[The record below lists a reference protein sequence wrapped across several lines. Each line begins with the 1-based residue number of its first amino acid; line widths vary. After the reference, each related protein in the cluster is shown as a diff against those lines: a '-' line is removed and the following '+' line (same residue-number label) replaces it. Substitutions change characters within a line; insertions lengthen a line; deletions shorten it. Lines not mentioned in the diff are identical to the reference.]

1 MNSRSRVLVLVVLV
15 GCVLLAIPLLLGGV
29 LFVFSTGG
37 MSLYLGIGFLVT
49 LIVVAVL
56 MVARGF
62 FRKQ

>member
-1 MNSRSRVLVLVVLV
+1 MNSRSRVHVLVVLV

-29 LFVFSTGG
+29 LFAFSTGG

-49 LIVVAVL
+49 LIVIAVL

-62 FRKQ
+62 FRQP

>member
-1 MNSRSRVLVLVVLV
+1 MVLV

-29 LFVFSTGG
+29 LFAFSTGG

-49 LIVVAVL
+49 LIVIAVL

-62 FRKQ
+62 FRQP